1 MAESESWRALMR
13 GPARARVAMV
23 TLCIAVHA
31 MDVFVTATVLPSVV
45 ADIGGTAF
53 YAWPT
58 AIYVVTAIMGT
69 ASGGHKTR
77 RRGHI
82 KQVRAIAAGADDIHH
97 VLGV

>member
-31 MDVFVTATVLPSVV
+31 MDVFVTATILPSVV
-45 ADIGGTAF
+45 ADIGGAAF

-58 AIYVVTAIMGT
+58 AIYVVTDWIYGFSLFVA
-69 ASGGHKTR
+69 ACVLLAAARLVWLLRQTR
-77 RRGHI
+77 P
-82 KQVRAIAAGADDIHH
+82 Q
-97 VLGV
+97 